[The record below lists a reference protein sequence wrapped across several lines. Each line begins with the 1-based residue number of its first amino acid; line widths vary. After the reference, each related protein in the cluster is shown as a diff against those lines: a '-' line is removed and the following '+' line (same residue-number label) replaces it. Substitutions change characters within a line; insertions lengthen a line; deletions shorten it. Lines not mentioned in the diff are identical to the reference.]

1 VQQDSAVNLEI
12 GKGVSLVSV
21 PNVVSYTP
29 DEAKQ
34 ALNQANLQ
42 YEEVPQSSSDADKG
56 KALAQDPAPQAQVA
70 PGTTV
75 KVTVGTGLET
85 VQVPDGLVGRSLD
98 EATAMLTAAKL
109 QVVSQEAD
117 GTEPAN
123 QVLQMDPAAGSRVQE
138 GTPVTLTVSNN
149 SLMVM
154 PNLKNKSPNEAVAAL
169 QDQGWSGDNDSLA
182 KSTTPVTNPGLVGAI
197 ISQSPD
203 AGAVVPKTGTAVKVQ
218 VGAAVQITIP
228 DVVGKTEAE
237 ARAAMNGIPNVTFA
251 TVGGTPAGKAG
262 TVQGQ
267 TAGGQV
273 DAGTPVT
280 VNVYGP
286 EAAPAASSPPAAA
299 PPPAPAPGGNSGPGG
314 GGGGG

>member
-1 VQQDSAVNLEI
+1 
-12 GKGVSLVSV
+12 
-21 PNVVSYTP
+21 
-29 DEAKQ
+29 
-34 ALNQANLQ
+34 
-42 YEEVPQSSSDADKG
+42 
-56 KALAQDPAPQAQVA
+56 
-70 PGTTV
+70 
-75 KVTVGTGLET
+75 
-85 VQVPDGLVGRSLD
+85 
-98 EATAMLTAAKL
+98 
-109 QVVSQEAD
+109 
-117 GTEPAN
+117 
-123 QVLQMDPAAGSRVQE
+123 
-138 GTPVTLTVSNN
+138 
-149 SLMVM
+149 MVM